1 MNRSD
6 NDMELGNLLS
16 ERDAAAAST
25 TVRKDFAIKL
35 GALAVGLVV
44 VAYIGVR
51 LGEATFS
58 LPFLSSA
65 AHVLTPEEQVQ
76 QEVASNPALVSRDA
90 CMKLYIGAP
99 AILGM
104 LSHPSAA
111 QLDSMS
117 DDELRSWAV
126 TVITTQSDQLNPSRV
141 MAAKHEVLVQ
151 QLQQMEATPRFANT
165 NGLETR
171 RIDAYLNT
179 CRSMYPGR
187 DEVAA
192 SYVRVR
198 AFKVIRLVRQVFG
211 RYAEVLSAM

>member
-1 MNRSD
+1 MNRLD
-6 NDMELGNLLS
+6 NP
-16 ERDAAAAST
+16 
-25 TVRKDFAIKL
+25 FAIKL
-35 GALAVGLVV
+35 VALAVGLVV
-44 VAYIGVR
+44 VAYIGVH
-51 LGEATFS
+51 LGEANFS
-58 LPFLSSA
+58 LPFLSSAPA

-76 QEVASNPALVSRDA
+76 QEVAANPALVSRDA

-99 AILGM
+99 AILGL

-126 TVITTQSDQLNPSRV
+126 TAIATNPVRYNTGPV
-141 MAAKHEVLVQ
+141 LFAKHDVLVQ
-151 QLQQMEATPRFANT
+151 HLQQMDTSPRFTDT

-171 RIDAYLNT
+171 RINAYLTT

-187 DEVAA
+187 DEMAA

-198 AFKVIRLVRQVFG
+198 AFKVVRLVRQVFG
-211 RYAEVLSAM
+211 RYAEVLDAM